1 MVESDLVESQEK
13 IPQAIYILLSRMLCW
28 KDPGGSMSAQ
38 YKRSNRLRGMAIK
51 GKPVAGILWM
61 FMLN

>member
-1 MVESDLVESQEK
+1 MVESDLGVRG
-13 IPQAIYILLSRMLCW
+13 LLSRMLCW

-38 YKRSNRLRGMAIK
+38 YRERSNRLRGMDVK